1 MFRKEIREMLEKRFD
16 FYIMK
21 ARRNV
26 KATLFLRKNFDTVLG
41 KVFSPYENKEYYY
54 LALEKSRLFEEEND
68 AVLGLLRKK
77 FDVRECSLGDTPKKL
92 FSS

>member
-1 MFRKEIREMLEKRFD
+1 MFRKEIREMLEEKFH

-21 ARRNV
+21 AHSDA
-26 KATLFLRKNFDTVLG
+26 KAIPFLRKNFGSVLG
-41 KVFSPYENKEYYY
+41 KVFSPYNNKEYYY
-54 LALEKSRLFEEEND
+54 LALEKSRQFEEEND
-68 AVLGLLRKK
+68 AVLELLKKK